1 LTLFISLAYN
11 KERIAE
17 EEQLAIQNKEKDA
30 SKVSTKVQTYFNL
43 KNAFEVKL
51 ASVLSKYKW

>member
-1 LTLFISLAYN
+1 LAYN

-30 SKVSTKVQTYFNL
+30 SKVSTKVQTYFSL